1 MYKLMI
7 VDDEAFIA
15 DGLYRTFLNL
25 HEISLDV
32 YRCYSAKSA
41 LAILDQYRMDIVITD
56 INMPGLS
63 GLDMLK
69 EIKLRWPD
77 CRTIILSGYNEFDYA
92 QTALRYGADFYILKS
107 DGDQVLIDAVKS
119 CISKIEASIKEIKWK
134 EDVNAALKKAAPIL
148 QQNFIRQLLSGEIPA
163 ADMLAAKFTE
173 LQIPLNPDAPVHLTA
188 ARLDTPDNGFLET
201 SGTIN
206 TAIDSIFKQTTAAR
220 LQSIPFVL
228 ENTRYMLWIIQA
240 RNTKISTEITV
251 NYINGILETVQNYCR
266 YALNLSVSFLLEPAA
281 IPFEELPRYYQN
293 LHFILMH
300 KLNPAEEMVLG
311 NTIFYL
317 TPTENDFHTNE
328 LLLSI
333 GRLSQLLE
341 CQNKKEFLD
350 LFQKLLNK
358 MMNFSDT
365 ETQILLYHN
374 LSSIL
379 LNQIIQSNKYADF
392 IEHFQNISIF
402 SLSCEHWDINL
413 YEKFLEI
420 ADWIFFTD
428 DAENSL
434 RYKQTLDTIHNYI
447 DQHLSEAISLAA
459 LAEQVYLNP
468 VYLSRAYK
476 QITGQNI
483 SKYIS
488 DRRIEKARILLANSN
503 LKISEIACQVGYESP
518 AHFSRI
524 FKKMTGVTPQE
535 FREHS

>member
-1 MYKLMI
+1 MI

-25 HEISLDV
+25 PDLSLDV
-32 YRCYSAKSA
+32 YRSYSAKSA

-69 EIKLRWPD
+69 EIKFRWPD

-107 DGDQVLIDAVKS
+107 DGDQVLIEAVIS
-119 CISKIEASIKEIKWK
+119 CITKIEDSIKELKWK

-148 QQNFIRQLLSGEIPA
+148 QQNFIRQLLSGDTPSIPWIA
-163 ADMLAAKFTE
+163 EKLTE
-173 LQIPLNPDAPVHLTA
+173 LQIPLNPDAPVHLAA
-188 ARLDTPDNGFLET
+188 ARLDTPDNGALET
-201 SGTIN
+201 SGTMN

-228 ENTRYMLWIIQA
+228 GNTRYMLWIIQA
-240 RNTKISTEITV
+240 RNTKISTDITV

-266 YALNLSVSFLLEPAA
+266 YALNLSVSFLLEPVA

-317 TPTENDFHTNE
+317 TPSENDFHTSE

-333 GRLSQLLE
+333 SKLSQLLE

-350 LFQKLLNK
+350 LFQKLLTH
-358 MMNFSDT
+358 MMNFSNA

-379 LNQIIQSNKYADF
+379 LNQIIQSNKYDEF
-392 IEHFQNISIF
+392 IGHFQNISIF
-402 SLSCEHWDINL
+402 SLPFEKWDIHL
-413 YEKFLEI
+413 YEKFLEV

-428 DAENSL
+428 DAENNM
-434 RYKQTLDTIHNYI
+434 RYKQTLDTIHTYI
-447 DQHLSEAISLAA
+447 DQHLNDAISLAV

-488 DRRIEKARILLANSN
+488 DRRMEKARILLANSN

-535 FREHS
+535 FREHN

>member
-25 HEISLDV
+25 PDISLDV
-32 YRCYSAKSA
+32 YRSYSAKSA
-41 LAILDQYRMDIVITD
+41 LATLDQYRMDIVITD

-69 EIKLRWPD
+69 EIKSRWPD

-92 QTALRYGADFYILKS
+92 QTALRYGAEFYILKS
-107 DGDQVLIDAVKS
+107 DGDQVLIEAVKS

-148 QQNFIRQLLSGEIPA
+148 QQNFLRQLLSGDTPSLLWITEK
-163 ADMLAAKFTE
+163 LTE
-173 LQIPLNPDAPVHLTA
+173 LQIPLNPDAPIHLAA
-188 ARLDTPDNGFLET
+188 ARLDTPDNRTLEA
-201 SGTIN
+201 SGTTN
-206 TAIDSIFKQTTAAR
+206 TAIDSIFRQTTAAR
-220 LQSIPFVL
+220 LQSVPFVL

-240 RNTKISTEITV
+240 RNSKISTDITV

-266 YALNLSVSFLLEPAA
+266 YALNLSVSFLLEPTA

-317 TPTENDFHTNE
+317 TPSEDDFHTNE

-333 GRLSQLLE
+333 GKLSQLLE
-341 CQNKKEFLD
+341 CQNKKVFLD
-350 LFQKLLNK
+350 LFQKLLAH
-358 MMNFSDT
+358 MMNFSES

-379 LNQIIQSNKYADF
+379 LNQIIQSNKYDEF
-392 IEHFQNISIF
+392 IAHFHNISIF
-402 SLSCEHWDINL
+402 SLPFGKWDIDL
-413 YEKFLEI
+413 YEKFLEV

-428 DAENSL
+428 EAENSL
-434 RYKQTLDTIHNYI
+434 RYKQTLDTIHTYI
-447 DQHLSEAISLAA
+447 DQHLNDAISLAD

-488 DRRIEKARILLANSN
+488 DRRMEKARILLANSN
-503 LKISEIACQVGYESP
+503 LKINEIACQVGYESP